1 MSSMLV
7 DERDVKFA
15 LYEHLNVESLCEAE
29 KYADFSREMFDMA
42 LDAARKLA
50 ENELWPANADGDLQ
64 GVKLEGG
71 SVTVPQSYHSAY
83 RHFCDGGWQS
93 LSINQDAGGQGF
105 PSSVSVAVI
114 EYFIAA
120 NLGFMLYPGL
130 TSGAARLIY
139 RYATDEHRKTYLEK
153 MVTGEWTGTMC
164 LTEPQAG
171 SDVGALRTRAVKRAD
186 GSYSIAGSKIFI
198 SAGDHDLT
206 ENIVHLVLARVEGA
220 PAGTRGI
227 SIFIVPKKRLEN
239 GNLADNDVTAVAVEE
254 KMGLHGSATCALN
267 FGEMDNCIGYLIG
280 EENEGMKIMFSM
292 MNEAR
297 LVVGLQGLGLASGAY
312 RHALR
317 YADERIQG
325 PHITKFKDAEAPKVP
340 IIEHPDIRRTL
351 MWMKSVT
358 EGMRGL
364 LYYLA
369 YCADRGHMT
378 DTDAE
383 AAKYEGLADILI
395 PVCKAWATD
404 MGFRVTESAV
414 QIHGGYGYCR
424 EYPVEQYL
432 RDIKITSIYEGTNGI
447 QALDLVGRKLPYK
460 QGALFRQFIQ
470 ETEEVLQKGRAN
482 ESLKQV
488 AESFGA
494 ARSQLVEA
502 TTYFAMQG
510 FSGNIM
516 IPVLYA
522 TPYLELFG
530 DVAVGFI
537 LLWQGLIADEKLEEI
552 YAGTEADTPEK
563 RKETDENNSSA
574 AFYRGKVASAQFFAN
589 TILSLAEGKAKAI
602 KSGERSALDIP
613 DAAFGIR

>member
-1 MSSMLV
+1 MSGMLV

-29 KYADFSREMFDMA
+29 QYSDFSREMFDMA

-50 ENELWPANADGDLQ
+50 ENELWPANADGDQQ

-83 RHFCDGGWQS
+83 RHFCDGGWPS
-93 LSINQDAGGQGF
+93 LSIDQDGGGQGF
-105 PSSVSVAVI
+105 PSSVSVAII

-120 NLGFMLYPGL
+120 NLGIMSYAGL
-130 TSGAARLIY
+130 TSGAARLIHT
-139 RYATDEHRKTYLEK
+139 YATEELRKSYLEK

-186 GSYSIAGSKIFI
+186 GSYSINGSKIFI
-198 SAGDHDLT
+198 SGGDHDLT

-254 KMGLHGSATCALN
+254 KLGLHGSATCALN
-267 FGEMDNCIGYLIG
+267 FGEKDNCIGYLIG
-280 EENEGMKIMFSM
+280 EENSGMKIMFSM

-297 LVVGLQGLGLASGAY
+297 LVVGLHGLGLASGAY

-317 YADERIQG
+317 YADERVQG
-325 PHITKFKDAEAPKVP
+325 PHITKYKDAEAPKVP
-340 IIEHPDIRRTL
+340 IIDHPDVRRML

-364 LYYLA
+364 LYFLA
-369 YCADRGHMT
+369 YCADRGDMT

-383 AAKYEGLADILI
+383 AAKYAGLADILI
-395 PVCKAWATD
+395 PVCKAWASD
-404 MGFRVTESAV
+404 MGFKVTELAV
-414 QIHGGYGYCR
+414 QILGGYGYCR
-424 EYPVEQYL
+424 EYPVEQFL

-470 ETEEVLQKGRAN
+470 ETEDVLQKGKAK

-488 AESFGA
+488 AESFEA

-502 TTYFAMQG
+502 TTYFAMQS

-537 LLWQGLIADEKLEEI
+537 LLWQALIADEKLEGI
-552 YAGTEADTPEK
+552 YAGAEANTPEK

-602 KSGERSALDIP
+602 KSGERSALDMP
-613 DAAFGIR
+613 NAAFGIR